1 MKKILFYRDFQKFSG
16 GHLKVWDYFNHTK
29 ASGICEPVIYMTPYS
44 LLDVSNPWVANG
56 SAGLINW
63 MPKEVDALFIGGM
76 DWLAVP
82 EDYNKPVINLV
93 QGIRH
98 ADPRNLLYG
107 FLQRPATRIC
117 VSQEVADAITSTGKV
132 NGPVFTIPNGLST
145 VGFPTPASERDIK
158 VLIAGYK
165 HPALAAQLATT
176 FEADGIKVQC
186 LTKQI
191 ARHEYLSLV
200 ARASVTVFLP
210 QEREGFYLPA
220 LEGMAL
226 GTFVVCPD
234 CIGNRGFCF
243 HEENCLRPPYD
254 IHSIAS
260 SCREALARISS
271 GSAMEILSGGFR
283 QAKVHSLSEE
293 RRLFL
298 EVLYSIFSK
307 HFSANE

>member
-1 MKKILFYRDFQKFSG
+1 MKKILFYRYFNEFSG

-29 ASGICEPVIYMTPYS
+29 ASGIFEPLIYMEPYS
-44 LLDVSNPWVANG
+44 LLDGSNPWAANG
-56 SAGLINW
+56 TTVLTDW
-63 MPKEVDALFIGGM
+63 MPTQVDALFIGGK

-82 EDYNKPVINLV
+82 EDYKNPVINLV

-98 ADPRNLLYG
+98 ADPRNLLFG

-132 NGPVFTIPNGLST
+132 NGPVFTIRNGLST
-145 VGFPTPASERDIK
+145 VDFPTPASERDIK
-158 VLIAGYK
+158 VLITGYK
-165 HPALAAQLATT
+165 NPELAAQLASI
-176 FEADGIKVQC
+176 FETDGIKVQC

-191 ARHEYLSLV
+191 ARHDYLSLV
-200 ARASVTVFLP
+200 ARASVTIFLP
-210 QEREGFYLPA
+210 YESEGFYLPA

-234 CIGNRGFCF
+234 CIGNRSFCF

-260 SCREALARISS
+260 SCREALARMSS
-271 GSAMEILSGGFR
+271 GSAMEILAGGFR
-283 QAKVHSLSEE
+283 QAKAHSLSEE

-298 EVLYSIFSK
+298 EVLYSTVPEHRST
-307 HFSANE
+307 NE

>member
-1 MKKILFYRDFQKFSG
+1 MKKLLFYRDFKEFSG

-29 ASGICEPVIYMTPYS
+29 ASGICEPVIYMAHDS
-44 LLDVSNPWVANG
+44 LFDVSNPWVANG
-56 SAGLINW
+56 ETVLNYW

-98 ADPRNLLYG
+98 ADPGNLLFG

-132 NGPVFTIPNGLST
+132 NGPVFTIRNGLST
-145 VGFPTPASERDIK
+145 VGFPAPAPERDIK

-165 HPALAAQLATT
+165 HPELAAQLAKT

-191 ARHEYLSLV
+191 ARHDYLSLV

-210 QEREGFYLPA
+210 HEREGFYLPA

-254 IHSIAS
+254 MHRIAS

-271 GSAMEILSGGFR
+271 GSAMEILARGFR
-283 QAKVHSLSEE
+283 QAKMNFLSEE

-298 EVLYSIFSK
+298 EVLHSIFPD
-307 HFSANE
+307 HCSANE

>member
-1 MKKILFYRDFQKFSG
+1 MKKILFYRDFKEFSG

-29 ASGICEPVIYMTPYS
+29 ASGICEPVIYMTPVS
-44 LLDVSNPWVANG
+44 LSDMSNPWVANG
-56 SAGLINW
+56 ETVLNDW

-82 EDYNKPVINLV
+82 EDYTKPVINLV

-98 ADPRNLLYG
+98 ADPGSLLFG

-132 NGPVFTIPNGLST
+132 NGPVFTIRNGLST
-145 VGFPTPASERDIK
+145 VGFPTPTSERDIK

-165 HPALAAQLATT
+165 HPELATQLATT

-210 QEREGFYLPA
+210 YEIEGFYLPA

-234 CIGNRGFCF
+234 CIGSQGFCF
-243 HEENCLRPPYD
+243 HEGNCLQPTYD
-254 IHSIAS
+254 LGSIVASCQAALVRISNGSAESILSAAFRQVHQHSID
-260 SCREALARISS
+260 
-271 GSAMEILSGGFR
+271 
-283 QAKVHSLSEE
+283 EE

-298 EVLYSIFSK
+298 RVLSALLRSNSK
-307 HFSANE
+307 

>member
-1 MKKILFYRDFQKFSG
+1 
-16 GHLKVWDYFNHTK
+16 
-29 ASGICEPVIYMTPYS
+29 
-44 LLDVSNPWVANG
+44 
-56 SAGLINW
+56 
-63 MPKEVDALFIGGM
+63 
-76 DWLAVP
+76 VP

-98 ADPRNLLYG
+98 ADPRNPLFG
-107 FLQRPATRIC
+107 FLQRPAAGIC

-132 NGPVFTIPNGLST
+132 NGPVFTTRNGLST

-165 HPALAAQLATT
+165 HPELAAQLATT

-191 ARHEYLSLV
+191 VRHEYFSLV
-200 ARASVTVFLP
+200 ARASITVFLP
-210 QEREGFYLPA
+210 YEREGFYLPA
-220 LEGMAL
+220 LEGIAL
-226 GTFVVCPD
+226 GTFVVCPE

-271 GSAMEILSGGFR
+271 GSAMENLDGGFR
-283 QAKVHSLSEE
+283 QVKVHSLSEE

-298 EVLYSIFSK
+298 EVLYSTVPK
-307 HFSANE
+307 HC

>member
-1 MKKILFYRDFQKFSG
+1 MKKILFYRHFNEFSG
-16 GHLKVWDYFNHTK
+16 GQLKIWDYFNHTK
-29 ASGICEPVIYMTPYS
+29 ASGIYEPVIYMAPHS
-44 LLDVSNPWVANG
+44 LLDGSNPWVANG
-56 SAGLINW
+56 TTYLINW
-63 MPKEVDALFIGGM
+63 TPKEVDALFIGGR

-82 EDYNKPVINLV
+82 EDYDKPVINLV

-98 ADPRNLLYG
+98 ADPCNLLFG

-132 NGPVFTIPNGLST
+132 NGPVFTIQNGLST
-145 VGFPTPASERDIK
+145 ADFPTPASERDIN

-165 HPALAAQLATT
+165 NPEMAAKLASI
-176 FEADGIKVQC
+176 FEADGIKVHC

-210 QEREGFYLPA
+210 YESEGFYLPA

-234 CIGNRGFCF
+234 CIGNRCFCF

-254 IHSIAS
+254 INSILS
-260 SCREALARISS
+260 SCREALARISN

-283 QAKVHSLSEE
+283 QAKIHSLSEE

-298 EVLYSIFSK
+298 EVLYSTVPEHRST
-307 HFSANE
+307 NE